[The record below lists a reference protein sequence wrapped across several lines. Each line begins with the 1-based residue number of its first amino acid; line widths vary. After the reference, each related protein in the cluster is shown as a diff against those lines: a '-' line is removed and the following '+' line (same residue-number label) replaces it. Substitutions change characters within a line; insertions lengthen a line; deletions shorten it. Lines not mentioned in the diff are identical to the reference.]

1 LPTGRNF
8 YSVDMRD
15 IPSKAAWQLGMQSA
29 DLLLKTHL
37 QQYGNHLQRVVI
49 SMWGTAQM
57 RTGGEDIAQVMAL
70 MGVQPIRQHSRI
82 TGYQILPLSMLE
94 RPRVDVTIRI
104 SGFFRDAFPNVIRQ
118 LSEMIQA
125 VAMRDE
131 ADSDNPLA
139 QAYRSDN
146 ALYQKQGLDA
156 EMAAQYACQ
165 RIFGAEPG
173 SYGAG
178 LQHLI
183 ASGNWQN
190 DKDFAD
196 IFLRWGGFAY
206 NGANLQGQA
215 LPDLLQA
222 RLTKSEAVIHNQD
235 NREHDILDSDDYYQ
249 FEGGL
254 AASIRH
260 FSGTQ
265 PEIYHNDHSNPSA
278 PHIGTL
284 KQEIARIVH
293 ARAAN
298 PKWIKAIMQ
307 HGYKGAFEIAAT
319 VEYLFA
325 FAATARVVEPQQFDR
340 LFQAYV
346 ADEEVRDFI
355 KQYNPQAL
363 EDMLNRFDEA
373 VRRDLWHPHRNS
385 TNELLAQLL
394 GR

>member
-1 LPTGRNF
+1 
-8 YSVDMRD
+8 
-15 IPSKAAWQLGMQSA
+15 
-29 DLLLKTHL
+29 
-37 QQYGNHLQRVVI
+37 
-49 SMWGTAQM
+49 
-57 RTGGEDIAQVMAL
+57 
-70 MGVQPIRQHSRI
+70 
-82 TGYQILPLSMLE
+82 
-94 RPRVDVTIRI
+94 
-104 SGFFRDAFPNVIRQ
+104 
-118 LSEMIQA
+118 
-125 VAMRDE
+125 
-131 ADSDNPLA
+131 
-139 QAYRSDN
+139 
-146 ALYQKQGLDA
+146 
-156 EMAAQYACQ
+156 
-165 RIFGAEPG
+165 
-173 SYGAG
+173 
-178 LQHLI
+178 
-183 ASGNWQN
+183 
-190 DKDFAD
+190 D

-206 NGANLQGQA
+206 NGAELQGQA
-215 LPDLLQA
+215 LPDLLQT
-222 RLTKSEAVIHNQD
+222 RLAKSEAVIHNQD

-278 PHIGTL
+278 PRIGTL

-373 VRRDLWHPHRNS
+373 IRRDLWHPHRNS
-385 TNELLAQLL
+385 TNELLVQLL